1 MVSAD
6 EEHDVFIMMNEV
18 PLRKVPIL
26 LMALSVKA
34 LTTCLTIIY
43 IYIYIKSLNER
54 DMMIQILNID
64 LLRIIKANSYVVSTY

>member
-43 IYIYIKSLNER
+43 IYIYI
-54 DMMIQILNID
+54 
-64 LLRIIKANSYVVSTY
+64 